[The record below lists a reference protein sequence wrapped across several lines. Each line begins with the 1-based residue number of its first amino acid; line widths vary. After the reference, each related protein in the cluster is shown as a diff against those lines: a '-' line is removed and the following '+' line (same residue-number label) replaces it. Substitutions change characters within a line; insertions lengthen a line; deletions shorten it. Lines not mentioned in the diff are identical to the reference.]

1 MDVAVFIWFGGLA
14 SQHVRSGEDAVN
26 ARPLLIATSNAG
38 KLQELK
44 RLLADSPF
52 ELLSLADFPNI
63 QEVEETGTTFIE
75 NVSMKASGYAR
86 QARVL
91 TLADDSGLEVDA
103 LGGAPGIHS
112 ARYLDADATYPNRIR
127 SLLAEIEK
135 TRDPNRGGRFVCA
148 VAVASKTGN
157 IDFVNEQA
165 CEGWIAAAPRGTGGF
180 GYDPI
185 FIPDGYSQTFA
196 ELSVETKNQI
206 SHRARALSAARE
218 FLVSLTGLRADS

>member
-1 MDVAVFIWFGGLA
+1 
-14 SQHVRSGEDAVN
+14 
-26 ARPLLIATSNAG
+26 
-38 KLQELK
+38 
-44 RLLADSPF
+44 
-52 ELLSLADFPNI
+52 LLSLADFPNI

-75 NVSMKASGYAR
+75 NASMKASGYAR

-127 SLLAEIEK
+127 SLLAEIER

-157 IDFVNEQA
+157 IDFVTEQT
-165 CEGWIAAAPRGTGGF
+165 CEGRISAAPRGTGGF

-206 SHRARALSAARE
+206 SHRARALLAACE